1 MLTWGLAVLG
11 FASIAVSW
19 HLAATQR
26 VSPWVSLTGASTLIG
41 VVALVVGPV
50 GLSPEVGVAAA
61 AGAGAASGVAL
72 YAGTSAFVHLAGRW
86 RRFDLHVERLYST
99 RGSISVPLALVL
111 GAGLAGVGEELFWRG
126 VVQPRLSVDMG
137 WVRAAVL
144 TWAIWTIAYLFS
156 RSIPILLGAVVAG
169 AVWGALAVWTHGV
182 LASAV
187 CHVVW
192 TGLMVGLPPGPTAR
206 RAFRDARAK
215 AVSLR

>member
-1 MLTWGLAVLG
+1 MLIWGLPVLG

-50 GLSPEVGVAAA
+50 RLSPPVDVAVS
-61 AGAGAASGVAL
+61 AGAGVAGGVAL
-72 YAGTSAFVHLAGRW
+72 YVGTAVFVRMVRRW

-99 RGSISVPLALVL
+99 RGSISVPLALFL

-126 VVQPRLSVDMG
+126 AVQARLSVDMG
-137 WVRAAVL
+137 WVRAAAL
-144 TWAIWTIAYLFS
+144 TWAIWTVAYLFS

-169 AVWGALAVWTHGV
+169 AAWGALAAWTHGV

-206 RAFRDARAK
+206 RAFREARAK
-215 AVSLR
+215 AASAP